1 MKIKVNFGFIKLDTW
16 FFPDIDTNLKGTHPT
31 TLTNTEV
38 YMDKIL
44 HIHIKNGLNKSQ
56 LTDRCS
62 SSFSRMRLH
71 MLTATSRFA
80 FKVGK

>member
-1 MKIKVNFGFIKLDTW
+1 MI
-16 FFPDIDTNLKGTHPT
+16 
-31 TLTNTEV
+31 
-38 YMDKIL
+38 KIL
-44 HIHIKNGLNKSQ
+44 YIHIKNGLNRSQ
-56 LTDRCS
+56 LTDWCS